1 MTKKITLSTLFT
13 IIMLVANAQ
22 RKDSVSI
29 DISGKNE
36 LKANLIGLALGLPE
50 ISYERILKQKKGVGL
65 SAFISPEKN
74 TEYNFGII
82 PYFRWYLGKPKLL
95 MFFVEG
101 NMAAIYGEGNLFS
114 NNGSSYVVKDMWGIG
129 LGAAVGVKVLQR
141 RSFVIE
147 GFFGK
152 GKALGATRSFRLYDR
167 VGLTVGKAF
176 N

>member
-22 RKDSVSI
+22 QKDTSSI

-36 LKANLIGLALGLPE
+36 LKVNLIGLALGVPE
-50 ISYERILKQKKGVGL
+50 ISYERILKQKKGIGL

-74 TEYNFGII
+74 AEYNFGFI
-82 PYFRWYLGKPKLL
+82 PYFRWYLGKPKKLV
-95 MFFVEG
+95 FFIEG

-114 NNGSSYVVKDMWGIG
+114 NSGSSYVVKDMWGIG

-141 RSFVIE
+141 KSFVIE

-152 GKALGATRSFRLYDR
+152 GKALGAARSFRIYER
-167 VGLTVGKAF
+167 VGLTVGKRF